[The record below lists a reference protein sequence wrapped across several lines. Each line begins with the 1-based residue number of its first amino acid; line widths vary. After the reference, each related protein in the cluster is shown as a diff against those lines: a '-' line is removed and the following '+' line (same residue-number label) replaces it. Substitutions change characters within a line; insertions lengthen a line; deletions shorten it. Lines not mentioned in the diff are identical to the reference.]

1 MENFLFFCPW
11 FLINVIVCSLCI
23 FTKHRVLYNI
33 KKACPANTTLVFEE
47 PVLEDSDSLVGAAM
61 ETVLRFGKYKGL
73 PLYQVVGT
81 KDGRQYLNWM
91 LDDENSFKLELKEKV
106 KLVLEYAI
114 KQTASK

>member
-1 MENFLFFCPW
+1 M
-11 FLINVIVCSLCI
+11 SS
-23 FTKHRVLYNI
+23 KYDS
-33 KKACPANTTLVFEE
+33 LVFEE